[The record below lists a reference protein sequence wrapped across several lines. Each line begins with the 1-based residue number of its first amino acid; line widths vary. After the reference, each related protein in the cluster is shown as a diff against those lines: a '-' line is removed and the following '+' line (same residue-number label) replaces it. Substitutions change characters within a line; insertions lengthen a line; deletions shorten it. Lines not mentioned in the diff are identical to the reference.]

1 MIQDR
6 DGGLGL
12 DDEERLP
19 WLEPVDDFDEEN
31 QASPARLLAMVLGGL
46 ILIGAV
52 LGGLWWYQNGGPRG
66 DGELI
71 MAEAGAYKIP
81 PTSDGAKV
89 FEGEGD
95 AAFAASEGMVTG
107 GIVDPNRLPEEPAV
121 TPEAR
126 EAAAEAAKHAE
137 AEALAAA
144 RAASELAKNNADKS
158 EAAKQAAAKVAA
170 EKATA
175 EQAATARRAAAEEA
189 APRPPTSSGTV
200 QLGAFSSEGAANKAW
215 TTLSSRFAYLSDY
228 NRTIAPAKVGD
239 KTVYRLRVGAGS
251 SSQAN
256 ALCQKL
262 RVAGEGCVIVR

>member
-19 WLEPVDDFDEEN
+19 WLEPVDDFDDDG
-31 QASPARLLAMVLGGL
+31 QASPARLLAIVIGGL
-46 ILIGAV
+46 VLIGAV

-71 MAEAGAYKIP
+71 LAEAGEYKTA
-81 PTSDGAKV
+81 PTDDRAKV

-95 AAFAASEGMVTG
+95 VAFAASEGVLPAGT
-107 GIVDPNRLPEEPAV
+107 VDPNRLPEEPAV
-121 TPEAR
+121 TPEERAAATAAAQKAAEEKAAVEKVAR
-126 EAAAEAAKHAE
+126 DQLVKDKAAKDAAAKAAAAKAAAAEKRQAE
-137 AEALAAA
+137 
-144 RAASELAKNNADKS
+144 
-158 EAAKQAAAKVAA
+158 
-170 EKATA
+170 
-175 EQAATARRAAAEEA
+175 RAAAPTPTPA
-189 APRPPTSSGTV
+189 TAPSHGGTV

-215 TTLSSRFAYLSDY
+215 TTLSKRFSYLEQHGRS
-228 NRTIAPAKVGD
+228 IAPAKVGD
-239 KTVYRLRVGAGS
+239 RTVYRLRVGAGS
-251 SSQAN
+251 ASNAE